1 MWQTAI
7 QKEPKHGKQLYK
19 NATNSNTKT
28 AIQKQRYENND
39 TKTAIRK
46 QRYENNEMET
56 KAAIRKQRDENSDT

>member
-1 MWQTAI
+1 MWQTAV

-28 AIQKQRYENND
+28 AIRKQRDKNSD

-46 QRYENNEMET
+46 QRYENNNT
-56 KAAIRKQRDENSDT
+56 KTAIRKQRDGNESS